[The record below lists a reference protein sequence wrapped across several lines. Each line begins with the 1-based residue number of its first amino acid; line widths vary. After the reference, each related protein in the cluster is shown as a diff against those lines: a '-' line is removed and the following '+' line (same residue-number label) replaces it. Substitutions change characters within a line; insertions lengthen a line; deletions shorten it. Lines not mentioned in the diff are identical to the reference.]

1 MLPKTSKD
9 QAILK
14 SIQTLEKLRD
24 SKLQDLIDKLANEES
39 KKLEA
44 KLAYT
49 KALEAERQ
57 TSQYSKELAQIQES
71 ISGLRESLEV
81 EGFEKV
87 GTRIDKYF
95 DGSNPNDSRIKNIFN
110 NYKERISNYSDK
122 ICTMEDLLC
131 LTLDDLCV
139 FGGIGSQSK
148 ERIINCIKKFS
159 IDQNKNTQNS

>member
-1 MLPKTSKD
+1 MPPKTSKD

-39 KKLEA
+39 IRSEA
-44 KLAYT
+44 ELADK

-57 TSQYSKELAQIQES
+57 TSQYSKELAQIQQS
-71 ISGLRESLEV
+71 IIGLRESLET
-81 EGFEKV
+81 EGFEKI

-95 DGSNPNDSRIKNIFN
+95 DGSNINDTRIKNILN
-110 NYKERISNYSDK
+110 NFKLRTSDFTDK

-131 LTLDDLCV
+131 LTLDDLCY
-139 FGGIGSQSK
+139 FGGIGLQSK
-148 ERIINCIKKFS
+148 ERIIDCIKKFS
-159 IDQNKNTQNS
+159 NDQNKKTQNS